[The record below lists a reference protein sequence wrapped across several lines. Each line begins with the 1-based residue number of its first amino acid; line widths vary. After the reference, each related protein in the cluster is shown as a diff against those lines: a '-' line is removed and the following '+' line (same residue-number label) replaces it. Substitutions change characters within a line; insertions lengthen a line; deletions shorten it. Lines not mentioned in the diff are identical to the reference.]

1 MCIICNSESGSD
13 FLSDFENARKHI
25 SKSTETMLRCSQ
37 EATDPEVKKRYNRI
51 HKKMVRLKRDWN
63 KLEHEREKRIST
75 E

>member
-1 MCIICNSESGSD
+1 
-13 FLSDFENARKHI
+13 
-25 SKSTETMLRCSQ
+25 MLRCSQ